1 DVVGYGATP
10 EDCIDFLAER
20 GIETICGNHD
30 YLTYSEKKDKIQPYA
45 EYVIKWMQDKLDRKY
60 INWLS
65 KLPFKLSL
73 ENIEFAH
80 ASLECTDGRYWPY
93 VLDQHTA
100 QFHFFCQT
108 KTISASGHTHIPLL
122 IRYKVTSTTF
132 ELLKNCILDLTENEK
147 VIINPGS
154 VGQPRDLD
162 PRASSVIFDL
172 KRNCI
177 SVIRAEY
184 DIAKA
189 QKDIIKAGLPK
200 NLASR
205 LSAGM

>member
-1 DVVGYGATP
+1 
-10 EDCIDFLAER
+10 
-20 GIETICGNHD
+20 
-30 YLTYSEKKDKIQPYA
+30 
-45 EYVIKWMQDKLDRKY
+45 
-60 INWLS
+60 
-65 KLPFKLSL
+65 
-73 ENIEFAH
+73 
-80 ASLECTDGRYWPY
+80 
-93 VLDQHTA
+93 
-100 QFHFFCQT
+100 
-108 KTISASGHTHIPLL
+108 
-122 IRYKVTSTTF
+122 
-132 ELLKNCILDLTENEK
+132 LKNCILDLTENEK